1 MDVDWSSEVSPSI
14 KNFYLKFYQN
24 IILESI
30 DKSLQIILFCIKMNN
45 FIPQVVYC
53 FENPKIINISNNI
66 SKQHKFIFEYLTSYN
81 NFIFEK
87 EHIDLVFKTINS
99 QKELMEMLINYILKM
114 IKDEIFLKEFS
125 LTKCYHELLK
135 YSDQYYNIFDIYLHY
150 NQAKYLKEMEILFI
164 NINSEKISKISC
176 LMKDFP
182 NDEII
187 FPSHFKCIID
197 YFIRIYCKNEEDYN
211 ILDSYKTIFSSS
223 NKICSYFQEN
233 SSYQI
238 FLNNLVKKDTK
249 FLSSYLNI
257 IYYIVV
263 QQSQSNM
270 HFNNYLFRPLLM
282 LKRKHG
288 DKYADLI
295 HKIISLIY

>member
-1 MDVDWSSEVSPSI
+1 
-14 KNFYLKFYQN
+14 
-24 IILESI
+24 
-30 DKSLQIILFCIKMNN
+30 
-45 FIPQVVYC
+45 
-53 FENPKIINISNNI
+53 
-66 SKQHKFIFEYLTSYN
+66 
-81 NFIFEK
+81 
-87 EHIDLVFKTINS
+87 
-99 QKELMEMLINYILKM
+99 
-114 IKDEIFLKEFS
+114 
-125 LTKCYHELLK
+125 
-135 YSDQYYNIFDIYLHY
+135 
-150 NQAKYLKEMEILFI
+150 
-164 NINSEKISKISC
+164 
-176 LMKDFP
+176 MKDFQ